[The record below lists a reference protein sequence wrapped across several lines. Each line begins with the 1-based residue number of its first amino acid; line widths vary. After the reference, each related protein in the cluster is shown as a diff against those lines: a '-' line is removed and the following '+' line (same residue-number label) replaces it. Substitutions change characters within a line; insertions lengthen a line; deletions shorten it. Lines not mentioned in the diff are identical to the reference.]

1 MCNATLNAP
10 VPTSVAATSASS
22 PVSSEGPAA
31 DSTNDGG
38 GGTDQAQL
46 EHSVMIFIGLDV
58 DQLHHP

>member
-1 MCNATLNAP
+1 M
-10 VPTSVAATSASS
+10 PTSVAATSASS